1 MIAADEQKDITIQSI
16 PRLNA
21 ELWRYHHEP
30 GQLIPLLQSAQ
41 ETYGYVSEMA
51 MRYISGVTGIP
62 ESEIYGVITFYKQ
75 FRLRPLGKYLI
86 RLCDGTACHVNN
98 SKMLKDIV
106 EDELQF
112 EGMDTTADG
121 LFTLQFV
128 ACLGCCSLSPVVMI
142 NDQTYGRLTPQ
153 KLRQILKKYKKNEK
167 EQGIA

>member
-1 MIAADEQKDITIQSI
+1 MIAAEERKEVMIKNI

-21 ELWRYHHEP
+21 ELWRYRNEP

-51 MRYISGVTGIP
+51 IRYISGVTGIP

-98 SKMLKDIV
+98 SKMLMDIV
-106 EDELQF
+106 EDELQL
-112 EGMDTTADG
+112 GGADTTEDG

-142 NDQTYGRLTPQ
+142 NDQTYGRLTAQ
-153 KLRQILKKYKKNEK
+153 RLRQILKKYKKNQK
-167 EQGIA
+167 EQESA